1 MTGFSKQVRDR
12 ILDRAQG
19 QCEICWFAPAAQVH
33 HRRARGMGS
42 TRRPESNMPA
52 NGLALCLVCHLMVE
66 SNRELALENGWL
78 VRQEHDPAG
87 VAVMR
92 HGSDWYLLDNQ
103 GGTTTHK
110 EGA

>member
-1 MTGFSKQVRDR
+1 
-12 ILDRAQG
+12 
-19 QCEICWFAPAAQVH
+19 
-33 HRRARGMGS
+33 
-42 TRRPESNMPA
+42 MPA

>member
-1 MTGFSKQVRDR
+1 
-12 ILDRAQG
+12 
-19 QCEICWFAPAAQVH
+19 
-33 HRRARGMGS
+33 
-42 TRRPESNMPA
+42 
-52 NGLALCLVCHLMVE
+52 MVE

-87 VAVMR
+87 VPVMR
-92 HGSDWYLLDNQ
+92 HGSDWCLLDNQ